1 MSIFPVPTVAH
12 RDRATLGPM
21 EPLGRGAAPLRN
33 LALAAGLLLSLVGP
47 WPVAAEAQTTRVG
60 SAGETFLSGASAR
73 GAPTATVGDAV
84 PGPRGTATRAPVEEG
99 TELTFILTH
108 NVALSFSVEWTYTV
122 VETGDMVV
130 DGDDGTKTVTMPAG
144 GLELELPPVRT
155 VDDDVH
161 EPDSTVRVTSLE
173 GNLDHMPGFHVQ
185 IANVIR
191 TVRDNDA
198 PTVSIGDAAS
208 VVEGGTLS
216 FPVTLDHAS
225 YRNVMLDYELAGT
238 AGADDYAPSGGGTLT
253 IPAGETR
260 VYLELRTIVDGFTE
274 GDEDVVVT
282 IANVRPAGG
291 AILGKS
297 TATGTI
303 ADNDDPPAVTVADAT
318 APEDADLVFEVTL
331 SPASSWEVSVEYE
344 FAPGTATEN
353 ADYGGALSGSVTFAP
368 GQTSRE
374 VVLDLED
381 DVVDEDDETVT
392 LTLSGVRGATLTNG
406 AATGTIVDND
416 DPPVL
421 GIADA
426 AGPEGTRLV
435 FAATLSA
442 PSSRNIEFGYE
453 VTPGTATAH
462 DDYAV
467 EGDGTAMIPAGET
480 EVEIPVSAVDDDLY
494 EPDETFEVAISEPL
508 PAGGATIGRAVA
520 TGTIT
525 DGDGLP
531 TVTVA
536 DATGPE
542 GASLAFEVTLS
553 PASSREVSL
562 RYEVTEGTA
571 TENDDYRG
579 ALSGPLTFAPGE
591 TSKEVALELVD
602 DAVAE
607 EDETVTLALSDVQG
621 GTLADGV
628 ATGTITDDDGPP
640 AVAVGDATAPEDASL
655 VFAVTLS
662 PASSGEVT
670 VQYAITPG
678 TAQAADYAGPTSGT
692 VTFSPGETAEEVVLD
707 LVDDEIAE
715 EDETVTLTLSGVQ
728 GGTLAGSVA
737 TGTIT
742 DNDGA
747 PTVRV
752 SDATAAEGERLA
764 FAVTLRPAS
773 SGEVTVRYAIT
784 PGTATD
790 NADYAGPTSG
800 AVTFA
805 PGQTAKEVVLD
816 VVDDEIAEE
825 DETVTLAL
833 SGVRGATL
841 ADGVA
846 TGTIIDDDGTPAV
859 TVADATAAEGDGSLV
874 FAVTLRPASS
884 REVAVEYEFAPG
896 TATENADYRGPIS
909 GAVTFAPGETAREI
923 ALELVD
929 DEIAEQDETVALA
942 LSGVR
947 GATLADGVATGM
959 IADDDGAP
967 AVRVADATAAEG
979 EGRLAFAVTLSR
991 ASSQAVTVEYEFAPG
1006 TATENAD
1013 YAGPTSG
1020 AVTFGPGET
1029 AKEIALELV
1038 DDEIAEEDETVTLAL
1053 SDVRGGTLADGVATG
1068 TITDDDDTP
1077 AVAVGDA
1084 TATEGEGSLVF
1095 AVTLSPASSREVA
1108 VDYEFAPGTATENA
1122 DYAGPASGSVTFAP
1136 GETAKEIA
1144 LELVDDEVDEE
1155 DETVTL
1161 ALSALRGAAILAEA
1175 AATGT
1180 IRDDDL
1186 PRVTVAAEADEVAE
1200 GGDAAFVLTRAGA
1213 TTEALTVAFAVTG
1226 GDSVL
1231 ASPPPTEAAFEAGA
1245 ASARVMLA
1253 TEDDGA
1259 DEADATVTLTLAEGA
1274 AYEPGE
1280 PSQAAVVVRDD
1291 DEPPAVSVVDAAAVP
1306 EGGALSFLVSLSRPV
1321 DAPVTVDYALAGTAT
1336 AGEDYDGPAAGSV
1349 TFAPGET
1356 EKTIVVATVDDE
1368 RDEPD
1373 ETVAV
1378 TLAAGDAHD
1387 LGASRAAGVILDD
1400 DEPPEI
1406 SVCDSA
1412 AVPEG
1417 STLTFPVLLSR
1428 PVDAAVTVDYVLGG
1442 TATAGE
1448 DYEGPAAGSVT
1459 FAPGETEK
1467 TILVA
1472 TVDDERDEPD
1482 ETVEVTLSVGAGH
1495 DLGASRTAGVI
1506 LDDDEPPS
1514 VTVSAAAG
1522 RVAEGEAAVFVLKRT
1537 GDASEA
1543 LTVELAVSERGGDMV
1558 PAGSE
1563 GSRRATFEA
1572 GATTATLA
1580 VATGSDGVAGPDSE
1594 VTAALAGGDGY
1605 AVGRPDSATVAVSDG
1620 GGESL
1625 LAEGRR
1631 LGAASLLRRHV
1642 QRFSQLTSVAAL
1654 AALEGVRPPST
1665 ANLRADGDGLAASGD
1680 FGVDLPS
1687 GWDGW
1692 GSVRYSKL
1700 TEAADGGVRD
1710 FYAGGS
1716 RVGADGR
1723 SAYGALVGF
1732 ESAPVTSRGVRLD
1745 ATHTHLGLYGARRF
1759 GEALTLDGALGWG
1772 RGDHDLSLVGGPYPV
1787 EATHRSTRLVARGG
1801 LTGDFGWG
1809 TAGLRI
1815 EPQLGLLYAEEDLDA
1830 FTDSLGGA
1838 APGERLWLA
1847 RLGFG
1852 PRLTWRR
1859 GDGATRA
1866 RLRVNFDAH
1875 NLGPSGEDREEMSAE
1890 FEVGHRRRLGAR
1902 GSLDVSAGVDGL
1914 GSDWFSSTSFG
1925 LTYEGAF

>member
-1 MSIFPVPTVAH
+1 MSIFLAPIIAQRRLRQV
-12 RDRATLGPM
+12 RAA
-21 EPLGRGAAPLRN
+21 GAAPLRR
-33 LALAAGLLLSLVGP
+33 LALAAGLLLSLIGP
-47 WPVAAEAQTTRVG
+47 CPVAAEAQTTRVG
-60 SAGETFLSGASAR
+60 SAGETFASGASMR
-73 GAPTATVGDAV
+73 GATKSTIEDAV
-84 PGPRGTATRAPVEEG
+84 SG
-99 TELTFILTH
+99 
-108 NVALSFSVEWTYTV
+108 VAWTVTQRNV
-122 VETGDMVV
+122 VEGAGVRFKQQRDIALPVDVNVNYTMTEDMVA
-130 DGDDGTKTVTMPAG
+130 DSDEGSKTVPPAG
-144 GLELELPPVRT
+144 AEKIPLPPVPT
-155 VDDDVH
+155 VDDAVH
-161 EPDSTVRVTSLE
+161 EPDSTVTARLVELSSPIPDRAESL
-173 GNLDHMPGFHVQ
+173 
-185 IANVIR
+185 R
-191 TVRDNDA
+191 TVLDNHV
-198 PTVSIGDAAS
+198 PRVSIGDAGS
-208 VVEGGTLS
+208 VVEGGTLR
-216 FPVTLDHAS
+216 FPVTLDRAS
-225 YRNVMLDYELAGT
+225 SQDIYVTVDEFAGT
-238 AGADDYAPSGGGTLT
+238 AKVLDDYSVPVDGRLR
-253 IPAGETR
+253 IPAGEIHANPGIR
-260 VYLELRTIVDGFTE
+260 LRTIVDGLLE
-274 GDEDVVVT
+274 ANESVVIT
-282 IANVRPAGG
+282 ISNIWPPSAATPGNTT
-291 AILGKS
+291 AIGWIIDS
-297 TATGTI
+297 T
-303 ADNDDPPAVTVADAT
+303 PEVTVADAR
-318 APEDADLVFEVTL
+318 APEGESLVFEVTL
-331 SPASSWEVSVEYE
+331 SPASS
-344 FAPGTATEN
+344 
-353 ADYGGALSGSVTFAP
+353 L
-368 GQTSRE
+368 
-374 VVLDLED
+374 
-381 DVVDEDDETVT
+381 
-392 LTLSGVRGATLTNG
+392 
-406 AATGTIVDND
+406 
-416 DPPVL
+416 
-421 GIADA
+421 
-426 AGPEGTRLV
+426 
-435 FAATLSA
+435 
-442 PSSRNIEFGYE
+442 
-453 VTPGTATAH
+453 
-462 DDYAV
+462 
-467 EGDGTAMIPAGET
+467 
-480 EVEIPVSAVDDDLY
+480 
-494 EPDETFEVAISEPL
+494 
-508 PAGGATIGRAVA
+508 
-520 TGTIT
+520 
-525 DGDGLP
+525 
-531 TVTVA
+531 
-536 DATGPE
+536 
-542 GASLAFEVTLS
+542 
-553 PASSREVSL
+553 EVSL

-579 ALSGPLTFAPGE
+579 ELSGELRFAPGE
-591 TSKEVALELVD
+591 TLKKIELELVD
-602 DAVAE
+602 DALAE
-607 EDETVTLALSDVQG
+607 DDETVTLTLSGVQG
-621 GTLADGV
+621 ATLANGV
-628 ATGTITDDDGPP
+628 ATGTITDNDGTP
-640 AVAVGDATAPEDASL
+640 AVTVWDATAPEDERL

-662 PASSGEVT
+662 PASSREVS

-678 TAQAADYAGPTSGT
+678 TAQAADYAGPTSGA
-692 VTFSPGETAEEVVLD
+692 VNFSPGQTARQVVLD
-707 LVDDEIAE
+707 LVDDAIAE
-715 EDETVTLTLSGVQ
+715 EAETVTLTLSGVR
-728 GGTLAGSVA
+728 GGTLADGIA
-737 TGTIT
+737 TGWIV
-742 DNDGA
+742 DNDGTPA
-747 PTVRV
+747 VTVG
-752 SDATAAEGERLA
+752 DATAAEGDGRLA
-764 FAVTLRPAS
+764 FPVTLSPAS
-773 SGEVTVRYAIT
+773 SREVSVRYAIT
-784 PGTATD
+784 PGTAQA
-790 NADYAGPTSG
+790 ADYAGPTSG
-800 AVTFA
+800 AATFS
-805 PGQTAKEVVLD
+805 PGQTAREIVLD
-816 VVDDEIAEE
+816 LVDDAIAEE

-833 SGVRGATL
+833 SEPQGGTL

-859 TVADATAAEGDGSLV
+859 AVGDATAAEGDGSLA
-874 FAVTLRPASS
+874 FAVTLSPASS
-884 REVAVEYEFAPG
+884 REVAV
-896 TATENADYRGPIS
+896 D
-909 GAVTFAPGETAREI
+909 
-923 ALELVD
+923 
-929 DEIAEQDETVALA
+929 
-942 LSGVR
+942 
-947 GATLADGVATGM
+947 
-959 IADDDGAP
+959 
-967 AVRVADATAAEG
+967 
-979 EGRLAFAVTLSR
+979 
-991 ASSQAVTVEYEFAPG
+991 YEFAPG

-1020 AVTFGPGET
+1020 SVTFAPGET

-1038 DDEIAEEDETVTLAL
+1038 DDEIAEEAETVTLAL

-1077 AVAVGDA
+1077 AVAVADA
-1084 TATEGEGSLVF
+1084 TAAEGEGSLVF
-1095 AVTLSPASSREVA
+1095 AVTLSPASSREVT

-1122 DYAGPASGSVTFAP
+1122 DYAGPTSGAVTFAP
-1136 GETAKEIA
+1136 GETEKEVA

-1186 PRVTVAAEADEVAE
+1186 PRVTVAAEAGEVAE

-1213 TTEALTVAFAVTG
+1213 TTEPLTVAFAVTG
-1226 GDSVL
+1226 GDSAL
-1231 ASPPPTEAAFEAGA
+1231 ASPPPTEATFEAGA
-1245 ASARVMLA
+1245 ASARVTLA

-1280 PSQAAVVVRDD
+1280 PSRAAVVVRDD
-1291 DEPPAVSVVDAAAVP
+1291 DEPPAVSVGDAAAVA
-1306 EGGALSFLVSLSRPV
+1306 EGGVLAFPVSLSRPV
-1321 DAPVTVDYALAGTAT
+1321 EAPVTVDYALAGTAT
-1336 AGEDYDGPAAGSV
+1336 AGEDYEGPAAGSL

-1356 EKTIVVATVDDE
+1356 EKMILVATVDDE
-1368 RDEPD
+1368 RDESD
-1373 ETVAV
+1373 ETVEVA
-1378 TLAAGDAHD
+1378 LADGDAHD

-1400 DEPPEI
+1400 DEPPEA
-1406 SVCDSA
+1406 SVCDA
-1412 AVPEG
+1412 GAVPEG
-1417 STLTFPVLLSR
+1417 ATLTFPVRLSR
-1428 PVDAAVTVDYVLGG
+1428 PVDAAVTVDYVLAG

-1459 FAPGETEK
+1459 FAPRETEK
-1467 TILVA
+1467 MIVVA

-1506 LDDDEPPS
+1506 LDDDDPPS

-1522 RVAEGEAAVFVLKRT
+1522 RVAEGEAAVFVLRRT

-1563 GSRRATFEA
+1563 GTRRATFEA

-1580 VATGSDGVAGPDSE
+1580 VATERDGVAGPDSE

-1605 AVGRPDSATVAVSDG
+1605 EIGRPDSATVAVSDG

-1654 AALEGVRPPST
+1654 AGLEGVRPPST

-1680 FGVDLPS
+1680 FGLDLAS

-1700 TEAADGGVRD
+1700 AEAADGGVRD
-1710 FYAGGS
+1710 FYMGGS

-1787 EATHRSTRLVARGG
+1787 AATHRSTRLVARGD

-1875 NLGPSGEDREEMSAE
+1875 NLGPSGENREEASAE
-1890 FEVGHRRRLGAR
+1890 LEVGHRRRLGAR

>member
-1 MSIFPVPTVAH
+1 MSIFPAPTVAY
-12 RDRATLGPM
+12 RDRAKFGP
-21 EPLGRGAAPLRN
+21 PGLGAAPLRR

-60 SAGETFLSGASAR
+60 SAGVTFASGASAR
-73 GAPTATVGDAV
+73 GATTLAVGNTVPRPQATV
-84 PGPRGTATRAPVEEG
+84 TRAAPLVEGDEVG
-99 TELTFILTH
+99 FGVVWCKDAEPGECSIP
-108 NVALSFSVEWTYTV
+108 TV
-122 VETGDMVV
+122 DVLCYYIVWETGDMVA
-130 DGDDGTKTVTMPAG
+130 DGDEGTKTVMLPANEETY
-144 GLELELPPVRT
+144 LLPPVPT
-155 VDDDVH
+155 VDDAVH
-161 EPDSTVRVTSLE
+161 EPDSVVKVRLPTLAEIPDQGCPASPDDLSTSS
-173 GNLDHMPGFHVQ
+173 VQ
-185 IANVIR
+185 
-191 TVRDNDA
+191 DNDA
-198 PTVSIGDAAS
+198 PTVSISAPVA
-208 VVEGGTLS
+208 VAVEGETLR
-216 FPVTLDHAS
+216 FPVTLDGPGYQA
-225 YRNVMLDYELAGT
+225 VTLDYELAGI
-238 AGADDYAPSGGGTLT
+238 AGADDYTPSGGGTLT
-253 IPAGETR
+253 IPAGEIR
-260 VYLELRTIVDGFTE
+260 VDLELRTIVDGFTE

-282 IANVRPAGG
+282 ISNVRPPRG
-291 AILGKS
+291 AMLGTT

-303 ADNDDPPAVTVADAT
+303 ADNDNPPAVTVADAT
-318 APEDADLVFEVTL
+318 APEDASLVFDVAL
-331 SPASSWEVSVEYE
+331 NPASSWEVSVDYE
-344 FAPGTATEN
+344 FAPGTATAN
-353 ADYGGALSGSVTFAP
+353 ADYSGPFSGRVTFAP
-368 GQTSRE
+368 GETAKRVE
-374 VVLDLED
+374 LALVD
-381 DVVDEDDETVT
+381 DEVDEEDETVT
-392 LTLSGVRGATLTNG
+392 LALSGVRGATLTDG
-406 AATGTIVDND
+406 VATGTITDND

-421 GIADA
+421 GVADA
-426 AGPEGTRLV
+426 TGPEGSRLV
-435 FAATLSA
+435 FAATLSD
-442 PSSRNIEFGYE
+442 PSSRDIEFRYE
-453 VTPGTATAH
+453 VTDGTATAH

-525 DGDGLP
+525 DGDGMP

-607 EDETVTLALSDVQG
+607 EDETVTLALSGVQG
-621 GTLADGV
+621 GTLAGGV
-628 ATGTITDDDGPP
+628 ATGTITDNDGPP
-640 AVAVGDATAPEDASL
+640 AVTVGDATASEDASL
-655 VFAVTLS
+655 VFAVTLR

-670 VQYAITPG
+670 VRYAITPG
-678 TAQAADYAGPTSGT
+678 TAQAADYAGATSGT
-692 VTFSPGETAEEVVLD
+692 VTFSPGETAKGVVLD

-715 EDETVTLTLSGVQ
+715 EDETVTLALSDVQ
-728 GGTLAGSVA
+728 GGTLADGVA

-752 SDATAAEGERLA
+752 SDATAAEGERLV

-784 PGTATD
+784 PGTAQA
-790 NADYAGPTSG
+790 ADYAGPTSG
-800 AVTFA
+800 TVTFS

-816 VVDDEIAEE
+816 VVDDEIAEDDE
-825 DETVTLAL
+825 TVMLALSDVRGAALAGGAATGTITDNDGAPTVRVADATAAEGERLVFAVTLRPASSREVTVRYAITPGTATENADYVGPTSGAVTFAPGQTAREVVLDAVDDEIAEEAETVTLAL

-874 FAVTLRPASS
+874 FPVTLSPASS

-909 GAVTFAPGETAREI
+909 GAVTFAPGETGKEI

-947 GATLADGVATGM
+947 GAMLADGVATGT
-959 IADDDGAP
+959 ITDDDGAP

-979 EGRLAFAVTLSR
+979 EGRL
-991 ASSQAVTVEYEFAPG
+991 
-1006 TATENAD
+1006 
-1013 YAGPTSG
+1013 
-1020 AVTFGPGET
+1020 
-1029 AKEIALELV
+1029 
-1038 DDEIAEEDETVTLAL
+1038 
-1053 SDVRGGTLADGVATG
+1053 
-1068 TITDDDDTP
+1068 
-1077 AVAVGDA
+1077 
-1084 TATEGEGSLVF
+1084 VF
-1095 AVTLSPASSREVA
+1095 AVTLSPASSREVT

-1122 DYAGPASGSVTFAP
+1122 DYGGPLSGTVTFAP

-1161 ALSALRGAAILAEA
+1161 ALSAPRGATLAGA
-1175 AATGT
+1175 DATGT

-1186 PRVTVAAEADEVAE
+1186 PRVTVATEADEVAE

-1213 TTEALTVAFAVTG
+1213 TTEPLTVAFAVTG

-1231 ASPPPTEAAFEAGA
+1231 ASTPPVEAAFEAGA
-1245 ASARVMLA
+1245 ATVRVTLA
-1253 TEDDGA
+1253 TEDDGT
-1259 DEADATVTLTLAEGA
+1259 DEADATVTLTLAGGA
-1274 AYEPGE
+1274 AYESGE

-1291 DEPPAVSVVDAAAVP
+1291 DDPPSISVGDAEAVP
-1306 EGGALSFLVSLSRPV
+1306 EGGALAFPVSLSRPV
-1321 DAPVTVDYALAGTAT
+1321 DAAVTVAYALAGTAT
-1336 AGEDYDGPAAGSV
+1336 AGEDYEGPALGGV
-1349 TFAPGET
+1349 TFPPGET

-1368 RDEPD
+1368 RDESD
-1373 ETVAV
+1373 ETVEV
-1378 TLAAGDAHD
+1378 TLADGAGHD
-1387 LGASRAAGVILDD
+1387 LEAARAAGVILDD
-1400 DEPPEI
+1400 DEPPEA
-1406 SVCDSA
+1406 SVCDAA

-1417 STLTFPVLLSR
+1417 GTLTFPVRLSR
-1428 PVDAAVTVDYVLGG
+1428 PVDAAVTVDYALGG

-1467 TILVA
+1467 TIVVA

-1522 RVAEGEAAVFVLKRT
+1522 RVAEGEAAVFVLRRT

-1543 LTVELAVSERGGDMV
+1543 LTVELAVSELGGDMV

-1563 GSRRATFEA
+1563 GTRRATFAA

-1594 VTAALAGGDGY
+1594 VTAALAGGDGSY

-1654 AALEGVRPPST
+1654 AGLEGARPPST
-1665 ANLRADGDGLAASGD
+1665 ANLRADGDGLAAAGD
-1680 FGVDLPS
+1680 FGLDLPS

-1700 TEAADGGVRD
+1700 TESADGGVRD

-1716 RVGADGR
+1716 RRRRGR
-1723 SAYGALVGF
+1723 A
-1732 ESAPVTSRGVRLD
+1732 
-1745 ATHTHLGLYGARRF
+1745 LGLRRV
-1759 GEALTLDGALGWG
+1759 D
-1772 RGDHDLSLVGGPYPV
+1772 
-1787 EATHRSTRLVARGG
+1787 
-1801 LTGDFGWG
+1801 
-1809 TAGLRI
+1809 
-1815 EPQLGLLYAEEDLDA
+1815 
-1830 FTDSLGGA
+1830 
-1838 APGERLWLA
+1838 
-1847 RLGFG
+1847 
-1852 PRLTWRR
+1852 
-1859 GDGATRA
+1859 
-1866 RLRVNFDAH
+1866 RLRVRA
-1875 NLGPSGEDREEMSAE
+1875 G
-1890 FEVGHRRRLGAR
+1890 
-1902 GSLDVSAGVDGL
+1902 DVSGRAAGGEPTRSSGCTAPA
-1914 GSDWFSSTSFG
+1914 GS
-1925 LTYEGAF
+1925 ARR